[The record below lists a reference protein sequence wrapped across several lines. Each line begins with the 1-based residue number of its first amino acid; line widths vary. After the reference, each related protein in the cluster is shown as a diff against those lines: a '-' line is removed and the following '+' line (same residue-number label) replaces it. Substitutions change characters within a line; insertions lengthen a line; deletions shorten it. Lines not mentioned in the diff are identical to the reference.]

1 MTALQVRSATRT
13 DSHLAR
19 LGGHSDPLIS
29 TARSL
34 PGRLR
39 GAVQMRGS
47 FWSPNWSNGSDTL
60 IQQMGYLD
68 GPPGLLRGGTRQRE
82 GRWSHPALGLSGVI
96 LGGLVLL
103 AATSCSRR
111 ASESSSAAIP
121 SVTDGRSGI
130 PSPRDRPPAAQE
142 GAKQPLLLPNGLPS
156 VGNPIPYKRRRIPT
170 PNARPLPNPKREAFS
185 CTSNL
190 AQRTQCAKL
199 GADCALEA
207 APGYWLW
214 PAGPEQGARLTAEAR
229 ERAWKEVNARPIPS
243 CMCTCDAEYE
253 RLDAANSQRGVP
265 PS

>member
-1 MTALQVRSATRT
+1 M
-13 DSHLAR
+13 
-19 LGGHSDPLIS
+19 
-29 TARSL
+29 
-34 PGRLR
+34 
-39 GAVQMRGS
+39 
-47 FWSPNWSNGSDTL
+47 GSDTL
-60 IQQMGYLD
+60 TQQMGYLD
-68 GPPGLLRGGTRQRE
+68 GLVGLLRGGTRQRE
-82 GRWSHPALGLSGVI
+82 GGRSQPALGLAGVI
-96 LGGLVLL
+96 LGGLLCL

-111 ASESSSAAIP
+111 APESSSAVAA
-121 SVTDGRSGI
+121 SVTDGGSG
-130 PSPRDRPPAAQE
+130 SQGLRDRPRPAKE
-142 GAKQPLLLPNGLPS
+142 GAPPAVLLPGGLPA

-170 PNARPLPNPKREAFS
+170 PNARPLPSPKREAFS

-243 CMCTCDAEYE
+243 CMCTCDPEYE
-253 RLDAANSQRGVP
+253 RLDAANRRRGVP